1 MGRNGEEGKREK
13 GSETEKIKG
22 KRWEKMQQWE
32 ESLNKAIWVTGRE
45 TGREWWEMQKVGTY

>member
-1 MGRNGEEGKREK
+1 MEREREK
-13 GSETEKIKG
+13 RVRNRKDRRKEM
-22 KRWEKMQQWE
+22 EKMQQWE